1 MFLLFPVTT
10 LSQISSWQDLH
21 SNMFLLF
28 PAVAGIRYRYERSIY
43 IPICFYYFTQLL
55 EKFNELPEF
64 TFQYVSIISSCLRTS
79 RKCTRKFTFQYVSII
94 SEELLQDTAENILF
108 TFQYVSIISDRSSKD
123 FPRNQRFTFQYVSI
137 ISRPM

>member
-43 IPICFYYFTQLL
+43 IPICFYYFTYSDYLSMRL
-55 EKFNELPEF
+55 RLF
-64 TFQYVSIISSCLRTS
+64 TFQYVSIISQEQELLTVQ
-79 RKCTRKFTFQYVSII
+79 TMKFTFQYVSII
-94 SEELLQDTAENILF
+94 SNTGKAV
-108 TFQYVSIISDRSSKD
+108 TYSI
-123 FPRNQRFTFQYVSI
+123 T
-137 ISRPM
+137 